1 MTLFEEGFFTSA
13 KLAAS
18 PHQAV
23 HKADAL
29 RLFLIHKFGGFYMD
43 LDYVVLN
50 DLSHYNNNIL
60 VGMWVFCVATLHIWM
75 YLCSGQTLLIWP
87 TACSPSWPR
96 TLCWGEHWP
105 FSRRYTTLT
114 AGRASGPGFLP
125 LLPGNHTSHFINYN
139 LNKEKWQWFDW

>member
-1 MTLFEEGFFTSA
+1 MTLFEEGFFTSP

-60 VGMWVFCVATLHIWM
+60 VGMCVFCVATLHI
-75 YLCSGQTLLIWP
+75 
-87 TACSPSWPR
+87 
-96 TLCWGEHWP
+96 
-105 FSRRYTTLT
+105 
-114 AGRASGPGFLP
+114 
-125 LLPGNHTSHFINYN
+125 
-139 LNKEKWQWFDW
+139 

>member
-1 MTLFEEGFFTSA
+1 MTLFEEGFFTSP

-60 VGMWVFCVATLHIWM
+60 VGMWVLCDTTLHI
-75 YLCSGQTLLIWP
+75 
-87 TACSPSWPR
+87 
-96 TLCWGEHWP
+96 
-105 FSRRYTTLT
+105 
-114 AGRASGPGFLP
+114 
-125 LLPGNHTSHFINYN
+125 
-139 LNKEKWQWFDW
+139 

>member
-1 MTLFEEGFFTSA
+1 MTLFEEGFFTSP

-50 DLSHYNNNIL
+50 DLSHYNYIL
-60 VGMWVFCVATLHIWM
+60 VGMCVFCVATLDI
-75 YLCSGQTLLIWP
+75 
-87 TACSPSWPR
+87 
-96 TLCWGEHWP
+96 
-105 FSRRYTTLT
+105 
-114 AGRASGPGFLP
+114 
-125 LLPGNHTSHFINYN
+125 
-139 LNKEKWQWFDW
+139 